1 MVTHGGASGRA
12 ISFYSMPRPSPCS
25 GALTTWCTIEVA
37 ALPTSIE
44 EAAFQEAPGR
54 LATRAPASADAS
66 AVIPPP
72 EMQP

>member
-1 MVTHGGASGRA
+1 
-12 ISFYSMPRPSPCS
+12 MPRPSPCS
-25 GALTTWCTIEVA
+25 GAFTTGCSLEVV
-37 ALPTSIE
+37 ALPVFIE

-54 LATRAPASADAS
+54 LAIRAPASGDAS